1 MGRKS
6 NLKKSRK
13 CERVFNIDGT
23 ETILLND
30 KSVSIL
36 QEQLENFKRTF
47 GRDPIGDEP
56 IFFDPEKTD
65 KPTKINLERLNE
77 IIVSQL
83 RDSGAS
89 ESYIYAFKK
98 TGRIVTEENEHLLTK
113 AEYKEWED
121 AAREYDNAQGN

>member
-77 IIVSQL
+77 IIVTQL